1 MAYQVNRYNGA
12 FLVSV
17 ADGTI
22 DSTTN
27 IRFVGKNYAGYGQV
41 QNENFLH
48 LLEHFAGA
56 VQPSKPL
63 AGQLWYDS
71 TDRKIKVY
79 DGTRFRPV
87 GGANSTA
94 TAPLGLSAGEFWFD
108 SLAQQLYCWTGSE
121 YTLIGPESPSTL
133 GETSVTSLTVKDDG
147 NENRTIAR
155 IKAGG
160 VDIAIVSKDTFNL
173 SDADKTTLPSFGR
186 IKKGITLV
194 GTDNDDGTTST
205 ASGTIIWGT
214 ASSAQKLVD
223 AADSTIFYTSD
234 DLVLKSEPI
243 FPSLVDFS
251 ASGFTFT
258 ASTAVKASM
267 FLENASD
274 IIIQNQSSSNI
285 KFNIRMSS
293 TETRTLANITP
304 TAILPGIDSSYN
316 LGSNDIRWYQV
327 FADNIA
333 GNLVGDV
340 LGNVTGNIKA
350 IDTTV
355 LINATSKQIGYGGA
369 TIVGNLTGNVVG
381 NLTGNANNATNASR
395 LNNVEASD
403 SATVSTIAARTASGN
418 LVANQFIGTADKAD
432 RIKIDNDAADNPAS
446 AYKTAK
452 TTKTANTI
460 AARDSSGNLAANIF
474 NGTATAVQGA
484 DLAEKYLADKEYD
497 VGTVVIVGGEAEVT
511 ASVWV
516 GQRAVGVVSG
526 APGLMM
532 NQDLE
537 NGTYIALKGRV
548 PVRVIG
554 QVRKGD
560 RLVAAPDGCAMASED
575 ANANTFAVALESSLN
590 TEVKLIEAIVL

>member
-1 MAYQVNRYNGA
+1 MAYQVNRYNGS

-87 GGANSTA
+87 GGANATA

-155 IKAGG
+155 LKAGG

-186 IKKGITLV
+186 IKKGITLI

-205 ASGTIIWGT
+205 ASGAVIWGT
-214 ASSAQKLVD
+214 ASSANKLVD
-223 AADSTIFYTSD
+223 VADSSIFYTSND
-234 DLVLKSEPI
+234 IVLKAEPS

-251 ASGFTFT
+251 TSGFTFT
-258 ASTAVKASM
+258 ASAAVKASM
-267 FLENASD
+267 FLEDASD
-274 IIIQNQSSSNI
+274 IVIQNQSANNI
-285 KFNIRMSS
+285 KFKIRISS
-293 TETRTLANITP
+293 SETRTLANIT
-304 TAILPGIDSSYN
+304 TSAILPGLDSVYN
-316 LGSNDIRWYQV
+316 LGSSEIRWYQI
-327 FADNIA
+327 FADNIV

-340 LGNVTGNIKA
+340 VGNISGNVKA
-350 IDTTV
+350 VDTTV
-355 LINATSKQIGYGGA
+355 LINGTSKQIGYSGA

-381 NLTGNANNATNASR
+381 NLTGNASSATNASR

-403 SATVSTIAARTASGN
+403 SATVSTIASRTASGN
-418 LVANQFIGTADKAD
+418 LVANQFIGVADRAD

-460 AARDSSGNLAANIF
+460 AARDSSGNLSANVF
-474 NGTATAVQGA
+474 NGTATAVSGA
-484 DLAEKYLADKEYD
+484 DLAEKYLADKEYE
-497 VGTVVIVGGEAEVT
+497 VGTVMIVGGEAEVT

-516 GQRAVGVVSG
+516 GQRAIGVVSG

-537 NGTYIALKGRV
+537 DGTYIALKGRV

-560 RLVAAPDGCAMASED
+560 RLVAAPDGCAMVSED

-590 TEVKLIEAIVL
+590 TEVKIVDAIVL

>member
-1 MAYQVNRYNGA
+1 MAYQVNRYNGS

-87 GGANSTA
+87 GGANATA

-155 IKAGG
+155 IKSGG

-186 IKKGITLV
+186 IKKGITLI
-194 GTDNDDGTTST
+194 GTDNDNGTTTT
-205 ASGTIIWGT
+205 ASGAIIWGT
-214 ASSAQKLVD
+214 ASSANRLVD
-223 AADSTIFYTSD
+223 ITDSSIFYTSN
-234 DLVLKSEPI
+234 DLVLKSEPV

-251 ASGFTFT
+251 NTGFTFT
-258 ASTAVKASM
+258 ASASVKASM
-267 FLENASD
+267 FLEDASN
-274 IIIQNQSSSNI
+274 IVIQNQSASNI
-285 KFNIRMSS
+285 KFKIRISS
-293 TETRTLANITP
+293 SETRTLANITT
-304 TAILPGIDSSYN
+304 TAILPGLDSSYN
-316 LGSNDIRWYQV
+316 LGSDEIRWYQI

-340 LGNVTGNIKA
+340 VGNISGNVKA

-355 LINATSKQIGYGGA
+355 LINATSKQIGYSGA
-369 TIVGNLTGNVVG
+369 SIVGNLTGNVTG
-381 NLTGNANNATNASR
+381 NLTGNATSATNASR

-403 SATVSTIAARTASGN
+403 AATVSTIASRTASGN
-418 LVANQFIGTADKAD
+418 LVANQFIGVADRAD

-460 AARDSSGNLAANIF
+460 AARDSSGNLGANVF

-497 VGTVVIVGGEAEVT
+497 VGTVVIVGGEREVT

-516 GQRAVGVVSG
+516 GQRAIGVVSG

-537 NGTYIALKGRV
+537 GGTYIALKGRV

-554 QVRKGD
+554 HVRKGD
-560 RLVAAPDGCAMASED
+560 KLVAAPDGCAMVSED
-575 ANANTFAVALESSLN
+575 TNANTFAIALESSLN
-590 TEVKLIEAIVL
+590 TEVKLIEAIIL

>member
-1 MAYQVNRYNGA
+1 MAYQVNRYNGS

-87 GGANSTA
+87 GGANATA

-155 IKAGG
+155 IKSGG

-186 IKKGITLV
+186 IKKGITLI
-194 GTDNDDGTTST
+194 GTDNDNGTTTT
-205 ASGTIIWGT
+205 ASGAIIWGT
-214 ASSAQKLVD
+214 ASSANRLVD
-223 AADSTIFYTSD
+223 ITDSSIFYTSN
-234 DLVLKSEPI
+234 DLVLKSEPV

-251 ASGFTFT
+251 NTGFTFT
-258 ASTAVKASM
+258 ASASVKASM
-267 FLENASD
+267 FLEDASN
-274 IIIQNQSSSNI
+274 IVIQNQSASNI
-285 KFNIRMSS
+285 KFKIRISS
-293 TETRTLANITP
+293 SETRTLANITT
-304 TAILPGIDSSYN
+304 TAILPGLDSSYN
-316 LGSNDIRWYQV
+316 LGSDEIRWYQI

-340 LGNVTGNIKA
+340 VGNISGNVKA

-355 LINATSKQIGYGGA
+355 LINATSKQIGYSGA
-369 TIVGNLTGNVVG
+369 SIVGNLTGNVTG
-381 NLTGNANNATNASR
+381 NLTGNATSATNASR

-403 SATVSTIAARTASGN
+403 AATVSTIASRTASGN
-418 LVANQFIGTADKAD
+418 LVANQFIGVADRAD

-460 AARDSSGNLAANIF
+460 AARDSSGNLGANVF

-497 VGTVVIVGGEAEVT
+497 VGTVIIVGGEREVT

-516 GQRAVGVVSG
+516 GQRAIGVVSG

-537 NGTYIALKGRV
+537 GGTYIALKGRV

-554 QVRKGD
+554 HVRKGD
-560 RLVAAPDGCAMASED
+560 KLVAAPDGCAMVSED
-575 ANANTFAVALESSLN
+575 TNANTFAIALESSLN
-590 TEVKLIEAIVL
+590 TEVKLIEAIIL

>member
-1 MAYQVNRYNGA
+1 MAYQVNRYNGS

-87 GGANSTA
+87 GGANATA

-108 SLAQQLYCWTGSE
+108 SLSQQLYCWTGSE

-133 GETSVTSLTVKDDG
+133 GETSITSLTVKDDG
-147 NENRTIAR
+147 NGNRTIAR
-155 IKAGG
+155 LKAGG

-173 SDADKTTLPSFGR
+173 SDADKVTLPNFGR
-186 IKKGITLV
+186 IKKGITLIS
-194 GTDNDDGTTST
+194 TDNDNGTTTT
-205 ASGTIIWGT
+205 ASGAVIWGT
-214 ASSAQKLVD
+214 ASASQKLVN
-223 AADSTIFYTSD
+223 ATDSSIFYTSD
-234 DLVLKSEPI
+234 DIVLKAEPV
-243 FPSLVDFS
+243 FPSVVDFS
-251 ASGFTFT
+251 TSGFTFS
-258 ASTAVKASM
+258 AGAAVKASM
-267 FLENASD
+267 FLEDASN
-274 IIIQNQSSSNI
+274 IVIQNQSANNI
-285 KFNIRMSS
+285 KFKIRISS
-293 TETRTLANITP
+293 SETRTLANITSS
-304 TAILPGIDSSYN
+304 AILPGIDSSYN
-316 LGSNDIRWYQV
+316 LGSDEVRWYQI

-340 LGNVTGNIKA
+340 VGNISGNVKA

-355 LINATSKQIGYGGA
+355 LINGTSKQIGYSGA
-369 TIVGNLTGNVVG
+369 TIVGNVTGNVTG
-381 NLTGNANNATNASR
+381 NLTGNATTATSASR

-403 SATVSTIAARTASGN
+403 AATVSTIASRTASGN
-418 LVANQFIGTADKAD
+418 LVANQFIGVADRAD

-460 AARDSSGNLAANIF
+460 AARDSSGNLGANVF

-497 VGTVVIVGGEAEVT
+497 VGTVIIVGGEREVT
-511 ASVWV
+511 ASIWV
-516 GQRAVGVVSG
+516 GQRAIGVVSG

-537 NGTYIALKGRV
+537 GGTYIALKGRV

-554 QVRKGD
+554 HVRKGD
-560 RLVAAPDGCAMASED
+560 KLVAAPDGCAMVSED
-575 ANANTFAVALESSLN
+575 TNANTFAIALESSLN
-590 TEVKLIEAIVL
+590 TEVKLIEAIIL

>member
-1 MAYQVNRYNGA
+1 MAYQVNRYNGT

-56 VQPSKPL
+56 TQPSKPL
-63 AGQLWYDS
+63 SGQLWYDS
-71 TDRKIKVY
+71 TDRKIKVF

-87 GGANSTA
+87 GGANATA

-108 SLAQQLYCWTGSE
+108 SLAQQLYCWTGTE
-121 YTLIGPESPSTL
+121 FTLIGPESPSTL

-160 VDIAIVSKDTFNL
+160 VDIAIISKDTFNL
-173 SDADKTTLPSFGR
+173 SNADKTTLPSFGR
-186 IKKGITLV
+186 IKKGITLI
-194 GTDNDDGTTST
+194 GTDNDDGITTT
-205 ASGTIIWGT
+205 ASNATIWGT
-214 ASSAQKLVD
+214 SSASQRLVD
-223 AADSTIFYTSD
+223 IADSSLFYTSAD
-234 DLVLKSEPI
+234 IVLKAEPI

-251 ASGFTFT
+251 DSGFTFT
-258 ASTAVKASM
+258 AGAAVKASM

-274 IIIQNQSSSNI
+274 IIIQNQSASNI
-285 KFNIRMSS
+285 KFNIRLSS
-293 TETRTLANITP
+293 IETRTIANITSSS
-304 TAILPGIDSSYN
+304 ILPGIDSSYN
-316 LGSNDIRWYQV
+316 LGSDEIRWFQI
-327 FADNIA
+327 FADNI
-333 GNLVGDV
+333 
-340 LGNVTGNIKA
+340 
-350 IDTTV
+350 
-355 LINATSKQIGYGGA
+355 S
-369 TIVGNLTGNVVG
+369 GNLTGNVVG
-381 NLTGNANNATNASR
+381 NLTGNIAAADTTVLINSTSKQIGYSGANIVGNLTGNVVGNLIGNASSATNANR

-403 SATVSTIAARTASGN
+403 TATVSTIAARTASGN
-418 LVANQFIGTADKAD
+418 LVANQFIGISDRAD
-432 RIKIDNDAADNPAS
+432 RTKIDNDAVDNPAS

-460 AARDSSGNLAANIF
+460 AARDSSGNLSANVF
-474 NGTATAVQGA
+474 NGTATSVQGA

-497 VGTVVIVGGEAEVT
+497 VGTVVIVGGEQEVT
-511 ASVWV
+511 ASVWI

-537 NGTYIALKGRV
+537 SGTYIALKGRV
-548 PVRVIG
+548 PVRVLG

-560 RLVAAPDGCAMASED
+560 RLVAAPDGCAVTSED
-575 ANANTFAVALESSLN
+575 INANTFAVALESSLN

>member
-1 MAYQVNRYNGA
+1 MAYQVNRYNGT

-22 DSTTN
+22 DSSTN

-48 LLEHFAGA
+48 LLEHFAGNA
-56 VQPSKPL
+56 QPSKPIS
-63 AGQLWYDS
+63 GQLWYDS
-71 TDRKIKVY
+71 SDRRIKVY
-79 DGTRFRPV
+79 DGTRFRVV
-87 GGANSTA
+87 GGATSSA
-94 TAPLGLSAGEFWFD
+94 TAPLGLSSGEFWFD
-108 SLAQQLYCWTGSE
+108 NLAQQLYCWTGSE
-121 YTLIGPESPSTL
+121 YTLIGPQNPTTL
-133 GETSVTSLTVKDDG
+133 GETSLTSLTVKDDG
-147 NENRTIAR
+147 NENRSIAR

-160 VDIAIVSKDTFNL
+160 LDVAVISKDTFNL
-173 SDADKTTLPSFGR
+173 SDADKVILPNFGR

-194 GTDNDDGTTST
+194 GTDNVNGVTSA
-205 ASGTIIWGT
+205 ASGAVIWGT
-214 ASSAQKLVD
+214 ASSANSLTD
-223 AADSTIFYTSD
+223 PNDNTNYYDITD
-234 DLVLKSEPI
+234 IVLKANPV
-243 FPSLVDFS
+243 FPSVVDFS
-251 ASGFTFT
+251 GDGFTFT
-258 ASTAVKASM
+258 SSAAVKANISLEDSTNLV
-267 FLENASD
+267 FLNQTAGNFKFKIRVSASD
-274 IIIQNQSSSNI
+274 I
-285 KFNIRMSS
+285 
-293 TETRTLANITP
+293 RTVATVESDAL
-304 TAILPGIDSSYN
+304 LPGLDSVYN
-316 LGSNDIRWYQV
+316 LGSNAIRWYQI
-327 FADNIA
+327 FADNIS
-333 GNLVGDV
+333 GNLVGNV
-340 LGNVTGNIKA
+340 VGNITGNLSGSVVGTLTG
-350 IDTTV
+350 DV
-355 LINATSKQIGYGGA
+355 
-369 TIVGNLTGNVVG
+369 VGNLTGNVIG
-381 NLTGNANNATNASR
+381 NLTGNASSATNASR

-403 SATVSTIAARTASGN
+403 SATASTIASRTASGN
-418 LVANQFIGTADKAD
+418 LVANQFIGTADKAE

-484 DLAEKYLADKEYD
+484 DLAEKYLADKEYN
-497 VGTVVIVGGEAEVT
+497 VGTVVIVGGEQEVT

-516 GQRAVGVVSG
+516 GQRAVGVVSS

-537 NGTYIALKGRV
+537 GGTYIALKGRV

-575 ANANTFAVALESSLN
+575 SNANTFAVALESSLN

>member
-1 MAYQVNRYNGA
+1 MAYQVNKFNGT

-56 VQPSKPL
+56 SQPSKPVS
-63 AGQLWYDS
+63 GQLWYDS
-71 TDRKIKVY
+71 SDRKIKVY

-87 GGANSTA
+87 GGATSSA

-121 YTLIGPESPSTL
+121 FVLVGPESPGTL
-133 GETSVTSLTVKDDG
+133 GETSLTSVTVKDTG
-147 NENRTIAR
+147 NESHTIAK
-155 IKAGG
+155 IKSGG
-160 VDIAIVSKDTFNL
+160 TDIAVFSKDTFNL
-173 SDADKTTLPSFGR
+173 SDADKTLLPNFGR

-194 GTDNDDGTTST
+194 STDNDNGITTT
-205 ASGTIIWGT
+205 ASGTVIWGT
-214 ASSAQKLVD
+214 ATSAQRLVD
-223 AADSTIFYTSD
+223 IEDSSVFYDITD
-234 DLVLKSEPI
+234 FVLKASPTFTTPVTFNTGFILGSVPRAAAEIANGADLLFRTYSTDSKIILLPAG
-243 FPSLVDFS
+243 S
-251 ASGFTFT
+251 ASTG
-258 ASTAVKASM
+258 V
-267 FLENASD
+267 L
-274 IIIQNQSSSNI
+274 Q
-285 KFNIRMSS
+285 
-293 TETRTLANITP
+293 
-304 TAILPGIDSSYN
+304 IDSESVIPSSGVS
-316 LGSNDIRWYQV
+316 LGSNADRFYQI

-333 GNLVGDV
+333 GTSVVG
-340 LGNVTGNIKA
+340 A
-350 IDTTV
+350 FF
-355 LINATSKQIGYGGA
+355 
-369 TIVGNLTGNVVG
+369 GNLTGNVTGNLVGNVTG
-381 NLTGNANNATNASR
+381 NLTGNVTGNLTGNVTGNASSATNASR
-395 LNNVEASD
+395 LNNTEASD
-403 SATVSTIAARTASGN
+403 SATNSTVALRTASGN
-418 LVANQFIGTADKAD
+418 LVANQFVGTTDKAD
-432 RIKIDNDAADNPAS
+432 RIKIDNSASDNPAS
-446 AYKTAK
+446 AYKTAM
-452 TTKTANTI
+452 TTQTPLTI
-460 AARDSSGNLAANIF
+460 AARDSSGDITARIF
-474 NGTATAVQGA
+474 RGTATAVQAA

-497 VGTVVIVGGEAEVT
+497 AGTVVIVGGEQEVT

-516 GQRAVGVVSG
+516 GQRAVGVVSA

-537 NGTYIALKGRV
+537 GGTYIALKGRV

>member
-1 MAYQVNRYNGA
+1 MAYQVNRYNGS

-79 DGTRFRPV
+79 DGTRFRSV
-87 GGANSTA
+87 GGANATA

-121 YTLIGPESPSTL
+121 YTLIGPESPNTL

-155 IKAGG
+155 LKAGG

-186 IKKGITLV
+186 IKKGITLI
-194 GTDNDDGTTST
+194 GTDNDNGTTTT
-205 ASGTIIWGT
+205 ASGAVIWGT
-214 ASSAQKLVD
+214 ASSAQKLVN
-223 AADSTIFYTSD
+223 ASNSSIFYTSD
-234 DLVLKSEPI
+234 DIVLKTEPV
-243 FPSLVDFS
+243 FPSLVDFGTN
-251 ASGFTFT
+251 GFTFT
-258 ASTAVKASM
+258 ASAAVKASM
-267 FLENASD
+267 FLEDASN
-274 IIIQNQSSSNI
+274 IVIQNQSANNI
-285 KFNIRMSS
+285 KFKIRISS
-293 TETRTLANITP
+293 SETRTLANITT
-304 TAILPGIDSSYN
+304 TAILPGLDSTYN
-316 LGSNDIRWYQV
+316 LGSNEIRWYQI
-327 FADNIA
+327 FADNIV
-333 GNLVGDV
+333 GSLVGDV

-350 IDTTV
+350 ADTTV
-355 LINATSKQIGYGGA
+355 LINGTSKQIGYSGA
-369 TIVGNLTGNVVG
+369 TIVGNLTGNVTG
-381 NLTGNANNATNASR
+381 NLTGNATSSTNASR

-403 SATVSTIAARTASGN
+403 SATVSTIASRTASGN
-418 LVANQFIGTADKAD
+418 LVANQFIGVADKAD

-460 AARDSSGNLAANIF
+460 AARDSSGNLAANVF

-484 DLAEKYLADKEYD
+484 DLAEKYLADKEYE
-497 VGTVVIVGGEAEVT
+497 VGTVVIVGGQAEVT

-537 NGTYIALKGRV
+537 DGTYIALKGRV

-560 RLVAAPDGCAMASED
+560 RLVAAPDGCAMAIED
-575 ANANTFAVALESSLN
+575 ANANTFAVALESNLN
-590 TEVKLIEAIVL
+590 TEVKIVEAIVL

>member
-1 MAYQVNRYNGA
+1 MAYQVNRYNGS

-87 GGANSTA
+87 GGANATA
-94 TAPLGLSAGEFWFD
+94 SAPLGLSAGEFWFD

-155 IKAGG
+155 LKAGG
-160 VDIAIVSKDTFNL
+160 VDIAIISKDTFNL
-173 SDADKTTLPSFGR
+173 SDADKTTLPNFGR
-186 IKKGITLV
+186 IKKGITLI
-194 GTDNDDGTTST
+194 GTDNDNGTTTT
-205 ASGTIIWGT
+205 ASGAVIWGT
-214 ASSAQKLVD
+214 ASSANKLVD
-223 AADSTIFYTSD
+223 ASDNSIFYTSD
-234 DLVLKSEPI
+234 DIVLKTEPV

-251 ASGFTFT
+251 TNGFTFT
-258 ASTAVKASM
+258 ASAAVKASM
-267 FLENASD
+267 FLEDASN
-274 IIIQNQSSSNI
+274 IVIQNQSASNI
-285 KFNIRMSS
+285 KFKIRISS
-293 TETRTLANITP
+293 SETRTLANITT
-304 TAILPGIDSSYN
+304 TAILPGLDSSYN
-316 LGSNDIRWYQV
+316 LGSDEIRWYQI
-327 FADNIA
+327 FADNIS

-340 LGNVTGNIKA
+340 LGNITGNIKA
-350 IDTTV
+350 TDTTV
-355 LINATSKQIGYGGA
+355 LINGTSKQIGYSGA

-381 NLTGNANNATNASR
+381 NLTGNATSATNASR

-403 SATVSTIAARTASGN
+403 SATVSTIASRTASGN
-418 LVANQFIGTADKAD
+418 LVANQFIGTVDKAD
-432 RIKIDNDAADNPAS
+432 RTKIDNDAADNPAS

-460 AARDSSGNLAANIF
+460 AARDSSGNLSANVF

-497 VGTVVIVGGEAEVT
+497 VGTVVIVGGQAEVT

-537 NGTYIALKGRV
+537 GGTYIALKGRV
-548 PVRVIG
+548 PVKVTG

-575 ANANTFAVALESSLN
+575 ANANTFAIALESSLN
-590 TEVKLIEAIVL
+590 TEVKIVEAIVL

>member
-87 GGANSTA
+87 GGANATA

-147 NENRTIAR
+147 NENKTIAR

-160 VDIAIVSKDTFNL
+160 VDIAIISKDTFNL
-173 SDADKTTLPSFGR
+173 SNADKTILPNFGR
-186 IKKGITLV
+186 IKKGITLI
-194 GTDNDDGTTST
+194 GTDNDDGVTST
-205 ASGTIIWGT
+205 ASGAVIWGT
-214 ASSAQKLVD
+214 ASSSQKLVD
-223 AADSTIFYTSD
+223 ASDSSIFYTSD
-234 DLVLKSEPI
+234 DIVLKAEPS
-243 FPSLVDFS
+243 FPSLVNFS
-251 ASGFTFT
+251 DSGFTFT
-258 ASTAVKASM
+258 ASAAVKASM
-267 FLENASD
+267 FLEDATD
-274 IIIQNQSSSNI
+274 IVIQNQSASNI
-285 KFNIRMSS
+285 KFKIRISS
-293 TETRTLANITP
+293 SETRTLANIT
-304 TAILPGIDSSYN
+304 TSAILPGIDSSYN
-316 LGSNDIRWYQV
+316 LGSDTVRWYQI

-340 LGNVTGNIKA
+340 LGNVTGNLKA
-350 IDTTV
+350 ADTTV
-355 LINATSKQIGYGGA
+355 LINGTSKQIGYSGA
-369 TIVGNLTGNVVG
+369 IILGNLTGNVVG
-381 NLTGNANNATNASR
+381 NLTGNASSATNASR

-403 SATVSTIAARTASGN
+403 TATISTIASRTASGN

-432 RIKIDNDAADNPAS
+432 RIKIDNDAADNAGS

-497 VGTVVIVGGEAEVT
+497 IGTVVIVGGEQEVT

-537 NGTYIALKGRV
+537 GGTYIALKGRV

-575 ANANTFAVALESSLN
+575 TNANTFAVALESSLN